1 MTAATV
7 NRPRYLAHRAY
18 YAATY
23 AVGLRAL
30 RLAVRMLPLHR
41 AADLADRLAA
51 AERRA
56 LDPDRYGVTY
66 AYRRTRYV
74 GPDGW
79 PFTGCAVGVD
89 RYDVTSDAAAVAA
102 VELRRRA
109 RVALARADRAIAVAD
124 GRRWWREV
132 GR

>member
-1 MTAATV
+1 MTAAG
-7 NRPRYLAHRAY
+7 YAAHRIG

-23 AVGLRAL
+23 RVGLPLL
-30 RLAVRMLPLHR
+30 RLAVRLLPLHR

-56 LDPDRYGVTY
+56 ADPDRYGVTY

-89 RYDVTSDAAAVAA
+89 RSDMAGDAAAVAA
-102 VELRRRA
+102 LELRRRA
-109 RVALARADRAIAVAD
+109 TAALGRADRAVAVAD

-132 GR
+132 AR

>member
-1 MTAATV
+1 MTAAG
-7 NRPRYLAHRAY
+7 YAAHRIR

-23 AVGLRAL
+23 RAGLPLL
-30 RLAVRMLPLHR
+30 RVAVRLLPLHR
-41 AADLADRLAA
+41 AAELADRLAA

-56 LDPDRYGVTY
+56 GDPDRYGVTY

-89 RYDVTSDAAAVAA
+89 RYDMAGDVAAVAA
-102 VELRRRA
+102 LELARRA
-109 RVALARADRAIAVAD
+109 RVALARADRAVAVAD

-132 GR
+132 TR